1 MVHTLAQQ
9 QIPDG
14 GERLTLTV
22 PEVAAL
28 LGLSRN
34 GTYAAIAAGE
44 IPSIRIGRRLLVSK
58 AALGRMLTG
67 VPPARDGGPSR

>member
-1 MVHTLAQQ
+1 MVDTLAQQ
-9 QIPDG
+9 QIPDA

-22 PEVAAL
+22 PEVSAL

-44 IPSIRIGRRLLVSK
+44 IPSIRIGRRLLVPK
-58 AALGRMLTG
+58 AALGRMLAG